1 MPRSQGTSRKGKPK
15 KTERAAGMGRAL
27 ERSQKKRYKPKM
39 NGASRGPGGM
49 QATGAASIGIDYDA
63 EGPGT
68 RSVLEL
74 DDLADF
80 IGQAE
85 MANREFVSER
95 ERFVVL
101 DSAGVEYRPEGSAQ
115 GGANTDRP
123 SGIKWADDTK
133 GGVGASAPS
142 KASDDFRFKELSVPR
157 RPAWD
162 ENTTPD
168 ELRDA
173 ENKSFLDWRRAI
185 ARREEQIAA
194 TGGSTAVTPFEK
206 NLEVW
211 RQLWRVLERSDCIV
225 QILDARNPMFY
236 LSQDLRKY
244 ACEELGKPMIVL
256 VNKSDYLTARQR
268 KAWHEYLAGKDIEH
282 IFFSAYEEQK
292 KLDEEARQA
301 RVGEEDESEDN
312 EEAEQEKA
320 EHSANEA
327 KEDTTKDNSGAGNSS
342 STDPVDIYGVKTP
355 LTRAQ
360 LLEALPAFASR
371 HDIVANEEHNG
382 GKVQFGMVGFPNVGK
397 SSVINVLA
405 GVSKHTHGL
414 VRVGVA
420 AQPGKTRHF
429 QTLHLPD
436 RDDVLLCDCPGLVF
450 PSFVSSTADLIA
462 AGVYPIAQMRDHWPV
477 VEIICKRIPR
487 EVLNAHYGIKLP
499 VPSMQDL
506 RERGLAEPHQAVSSG
521 TSVVTAGGTRLPPPT
536 AEELLGTYCI
546 ARSLLAA
553 ASGVPDYQRA
563 SRVVIKD
570 YTEGKL
576 IYCHPPPGLGVIDNF
591 DGRRVESNA
600 DYQRETLVTALRNT
614 KKLKDK
620 LGLEAELLLEE
631 KKEASPADDED
642 AVADDFDDLDIEDDL
657 DLLDM
662 VAGIA
667 SEDGVPQAPG
677 GKRGKAHKK
686 INKHGK
692 KGRKDRNKDPY
703 GCHSSDGDPDILASA
718 GGGLIVNSGAFGAH
732 SGYTRGGVNHQGGK
746 KHRKRHAL

>member
-27 ERSQKKRYKPKM
+27 ERSQTKRYKPKM

-49 QATGAASIGIDYDA
+49 MATGAASIGIDPDA
-63 EGPGT
+63 AGPGT

-85 MANREFVSER
+85 MAQREFVSER
-95 ERFVVL
+95 EQFVVL
-101 DSAGVEYRPEGSAQ
+101 DSAGVEYKPANFAEGVPA
-115 GGANTDRP
+115 DRP
-123 SGIKWADDTK
+123 SGVRWADDTK
-133 GGVGASAPS
+133 GGAAAGTTTAATAANSAL
-142 KASDDFRFKELSVPR
+142 DDFRFKELSVPR

-162 ENTTPD
+162 ESTTPD
-168 ELRDA
+168 ELNVREKD
-173 ENKSFLDWRRAI
+173 SFLDWRRSI
-185 ARREEQIAA
+185 AQREEQIAA
-194 TGGSTAVTPFEK
+194 LGGSATVTPFEK

-225 QILDARNPMFY
+225 QILDARNPRFY

-244 ACEELGKPMIVL
+244 ACDELGRPMLVL
-256 VNKSDYLTARQR
+256 VNKSDYLTAKQR
-268 KAWHEYLAGKDIEH
+268 KAWHEYLVEENIEH
-282 IFFSAYEEQK
+282 VFFSAYEEQA
-292 KLDEEARQA
+292 KLDEEARKA
-301 RVGEEDESEDN
+301 RAGEEEGGEGEEVEE
-312 EEAEQEKA
+312 EEAEAADSA
-320 EHSANEA
+320 EQSHDATDA
-327 KEDTTKDNSGAGNSS
+327 TTKGKEA
-342 STDPVDIYGVKTP
+342 DIYGVRTP

-371 HDIVANEEHNG
+371 HDIVPSEEHNG

-499 VPSMQDL
+499 KPSMQDL
-506 RERGLAEPHQAVSSG
+506 RERGLAEPHQPISSG

-546 ARSLLAA
+546 ARSLLAP

-576 IYCHPPPGLGVIDNF
+576 IYCHPPPGLGVIDNW
-591 DGRRVESNA
+591 DGRAVESNA

-614 KKLKDK
+614 KKLQDK
-620 LGLEAELLLEE
+620 LGLEAELLVEE
-631 KKEASPADDED
+631 KKVSPSDDED
-642 AVADDFDDLDIEDDL
+642 GVMDDFDELDIEDDL

-662 VAGIA
+662 VAGLA
-667 SEDGVPQAPG
+667 SEDVVPQAPG
-677 GKRGKAHKK
+677 GKRGKAHKSMK
-686 INKHGK
+686 KHGK

-703 GCHSSDGDPDILASA
+703 GCHTDADPDILASS

-732 SGYTRGGVNHQGGK
+732 TGYTRGGVKHQGGK
-746 KHRKRHAL
+746 KHRKRHDL

>member
-49 QATGAASIGIDYDA
+49 QATGAASIGIDHDA

-101 DSAGVEYRPEGSAQ
+101 DSTGVEYKPDVEGAVSAEP
-115 GGANTDRP
+115 RP
-123 SGIKWADDTK
+123 SGVKWSDDTK
-133 GGVGASAPS
+133 GGAASS
-142 KASDDFRFKELSVPR
+142 TGLDDFRFKELSVPR

-162 ENTTPD
+162 ESTTPD
-168 ELRDA
+168 ELRQA
-173 ENKSFLDWRRAI
+173 ENESFLEWRRAI
-185 ARREEQIAA
+185 AKREEQIAA
-194 TGGSTAVTPFEK
+194 LGGSATVTPFEK

-211 RQLWRVLERSDCIV
+211 RQLWRVMERSDCIV

-256 VNKSDYLTARQR
+256 VNKSDYLTAKQR
-268 KAWHEYLAGKDIEH
+268 RAWHEYLVKENIEH
-282 IFFSAYEEQK
+282 IFFSAHEEQK
-292 KLDEEARQA
+292 KLDEEARKA
-301 RVGEEDESEDN
+301 RTGEEEDEEDADEEEGAEESAEQN
-312 EEAEQEKA
+312 NDNGDEAETDV
-320 EHSANEA
+320 AN
-327 KEDTTKDNSGAGNSS
+327 KTNTNGSDSD
-342 STDPVDIYGVKTP
+342 DIYGVKTP
-355 LTRAQ
+355 LTRSQ

-436 RDDVLLCDCPGLVF
+436 RDDILLCDCPGLVF

-499 VPSMQDL
+499 TPSMQDL
-506 RERGLAEPHQAVSSG
+506 RERGLAEPHQPVSSG
-521 TSVVTAGGTRLPPPT
+521 ASLVTAGGTRLPPPT

-546 ARSLLAA
+546 ARSLLAP

-576 IYCHPPPGLGVIDNF
+576 IYCHPPPGLGVVDNF
-591 DGRRVESNA
+591 DGRAVESNA
-600 DYQRETLVTALRNT
+600 DYQRETLVTAFRNT

-631 KKEASPADDED
+631 KEASPADED
-642 AVADDFDDLDIEDDL
+642 GIADDFDELDIDDDL

-662 VAGIA
+662 VAGVA
-667 SEDGVPQAPG
+667 TEDAGYQAPG
-677 GKRGKAHKK
+677 GKRGKAHKSMK
-686 INKHGK
+686 KHGK

-703 GCHSSDGDPDILASA
+703 GCYTDGDPDILASS

-732 SGYTRGGVNHQGGK
+732 SGYTRGGVKHQGGK